1 MADPAAS
8 SQQVSGVSNLAA
20 DLITLL
26 HNKLDAI
33 AALERYQQDAQGN
46 QDVSQYFTEL
56 QQAEAQAVQRLKAL
70 VAQQLGQ

>member
-1 MADPAAS
+1 MSDSATS

-33 AALERYQQDAQGN
+33 AALQRYQQDAQGN
-46 QDVSQYFTEL
+46 QDVSSYFHEL
-56 QQAEAQAVQRLKAL
+56 QQHEAVERLKTL
-70 VAQQLGQ
+70 VSQELGQ